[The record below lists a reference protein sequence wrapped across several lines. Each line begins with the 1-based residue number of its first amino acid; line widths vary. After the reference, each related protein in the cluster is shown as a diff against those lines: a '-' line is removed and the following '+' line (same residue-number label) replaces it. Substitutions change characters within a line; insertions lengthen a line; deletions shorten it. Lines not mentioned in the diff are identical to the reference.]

1 MSHSPLTDHRAQGR
15 QSGGAGWIVTSRFVP
30 APAERMRLVSGAG
43 AARPSTRLDPAPQP
57 MPGSAPLSTPMAL
70 SAPMVPPPKPAPDGA
85 SGLNTDQGF
94 SMPVKPGALRAAG
107 ILTKRACAAKT
118 SLPLSRP

>member
-43 AARPSTRLDPAPQP
+43 AARLSTRLDPAPQP
-57 MPGSAPLSTPMAL
+57 APMSAPMPKPAS
-70 SAPMVPPPKPAPDGA
+70 MVPPPQPAPNGGPDLR
-85 SGLNTDQGF
+85 SDQSH

-118 SLPLSRP
+118 SLPLFRP